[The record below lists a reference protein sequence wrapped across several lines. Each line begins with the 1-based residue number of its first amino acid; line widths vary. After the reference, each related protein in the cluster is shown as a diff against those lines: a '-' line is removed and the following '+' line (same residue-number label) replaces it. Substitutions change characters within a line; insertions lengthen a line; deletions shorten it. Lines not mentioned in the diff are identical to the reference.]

1 MEIPYQ
7 LLTDDALTGLIEEF
21 VTREGTDYGPGE
33 YTLTEKT
40 AQVKRQL
47 EKGLA
52 VIVYNEVDGS
62 CSIVAV
68 ERSASNKQQAT

>member
-1 MEIPYQ
+1 MEIPYN

-21 VTREGTDYGPGE
+21 VTREGTDYGPGI
-33 YTLTEKT
+33 YTLEEKT
-40 AQVKRQL
+40 AQVRQQL
-47 EKGLA
+47 EKELA

-68 ERSASNKQQAT
+68 DRHTPAKSNG